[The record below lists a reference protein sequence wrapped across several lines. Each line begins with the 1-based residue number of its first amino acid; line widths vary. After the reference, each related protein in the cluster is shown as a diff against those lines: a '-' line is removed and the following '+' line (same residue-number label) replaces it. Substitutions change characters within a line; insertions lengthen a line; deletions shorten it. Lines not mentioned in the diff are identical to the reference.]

1 MISNKRKNIGN
12 CQAHPNFDRV
22 LCQAQCSHKKIFEKK
37 SIARYLR
44 MKMDQK
50 KWCHLRVIFI

>member
-50 KWCHLRVIFI
+50 KIVSP